1 MILQFLGKKLGSE
14 GLERGGVG
22 SALRHVCY
30 CTLFFPES
38 N

>member
-1 MILQFLGKKLGSE
+1 MILQFLGKKMGSE
-14 GLERGGVG
+14 GLERGGVVVL
-22 SALRHVCY
+22 LRHACY